1 MAKRDYYEVLGVSR
15 GASEADIKK
24 AYRRLARKLH
34 PDVNPGDK
42 AAQRRFQEVQEA
54 YEVLRDAEKRSAY
67 DRFGHA
73 GPTPGF
79 DPRAAAGPG
88 GAGFGFGGAG
98 MPFESYSF
106 EAGDL
111 GDLFGNLFGG
121 GRRAPAGPRPGEDLR
136 GQIEVSFRDAVLGG
150 TASLAL
156 RREKPCPSCGGTG
169 RSGRAVCPACRGQ
182 GTVAESERVRIKIPE
197 GTEDGGTIRVP
208 QKGGPGDRGGPP
220 GDLYVTVR
228 VAPHPYFERHG
239 NDIHGVVPVTV
250 KEAYAG
256 AEIEVPTIHGIMRAR
271 IPPGTQGL
279 QKFRLRGQGV
289 KDPRTGSTGDHI
301 YTVRVMVPKA
311 QSAAGLDAA
320 TLLESLYAE
329 PVRGDLPKGL

>member
-1 MAKRDYYEVLGVSR
+1 
-15 GASEADIKK
+15 
-24 AYRRLARKLH
+24 
-34 PDVNPGDK
+34 
-42 AAQRRFQEVQEA
+42 
-54 YEVLRDAEKRSAY
+54 
-67 DRFGHA
+67 
-73 GPTPGF
+73 
-79 DPRAAAGPG
+79 
-88 GAGFGFGGAG
+88 
-98 MPFESYSF
+98 
-106 EAGDL
+106 
-111 GDLFGNLFGG
+111 
-121 GRRAPAGPRPGEDLR
+121 
-136 GQIEVSFRDAVLGG
+136 
-150 TASLAL
+150 
-156 RREKPCPSCGGTG
+156 
-169 RSGRAVCPACRGQ
+169 
-182 GTVAESERVRIKIPE
+182 VRIKIPE